1 MNEKTV
7 KETLQEM
14 YQNFFSAE
22 KKVADF
28 ILANPEATV
37 NANVSELAELSD
49 VSDATVTRLCKH
61 MGYQGYHQLR
71 INLSRDLGRKQGMVS
86 AGKDGTAASLMQE
99 AGNTIADLGK
109 HIGEE
114 KVQECVKLLL
124 ECNYA
129 HLVAVGN
136 TAPLAQYM
144 GFRLGRL
151 GIRCTYN
158 MLPEYFLNCINVAQR
173 NDIVFAISQSGT
185 SKNVVKAM
193 ELAKEKNLKTIAV
206 TGSEYSPMSRMA
218 DCLLLSSVD
227 KQVFDYMKNFSH
239 LNEMAVIDVVLEC
252 LTKKANMTES
262 NTDELEI
269 MLSEF
274 KY

>member
-14 YQNFFSAE
+14 YHDLFSAE

-37 NANVSELAELSD
+37 NANVSELAELSG

-71 INLSRDLGRKQGMVS
+71 ISLSRDLGRKQGMIS
-86 AGKDGTAASLMQE
+86 GGKGGTVADLMQE
-99 AGNTIADLGK
+99 AGNTIAGLGK

-114 KVQECVKLLL
+114 KVQECVELILG
-124 ECNYA
+124 CNYV

-158 MLPEYFLNCINVAQR
+158 MLPEYFMNCINVAQR
-173 NDIVFAISQSGT
+173 SDIIFAISQSGT

-193 ELAKEKNLKTIAV
+193 ELAKEKGLKTIAV

-218 DCLLLSSVD
+218 DCLLLSGVD
-227 KQVFDYMKNFSH
+227 KHVFDYMKNFSH

-252 LTKKANMTES
+252 LTEKVNVAERNA
-262 NTDELEI
+262 DELEI